1 MSTRLLL
8 ASDVRLYRE
17 GLERILR
24 GIDGIELVATATGID
39 EAVEKARELK
49 PCVALLDMRMPRAF
63 CLARQLSRVAE
74 MTRVVALGMP
84 EDEIEVISCA
94 EIGIAGYV
102 PREGCAGDLI
112 ASIESAARGEL
123 RCSPKIAGILVRK
136 IAALSRQRNNGSHD
150 AVLTAREVQILRLL
164 QQGLSNKLISRHL
177 GIGLPTVKNH
187 VHSVLAKL
195 GLQRRAQVASLGWR
209 HGVD

>member
-1 MSTRLLL
+1 LSTRLLL

-17 GLERILR
+17 GLECILR
-24 GIDGIELVATATGID
+24 GIDGIELVATATGFD
-39 EAVEKARELK
+39 EAVERARELT

-63 CLARQLSRVAE
+63 SLARQLARVAE
-74 MTRVVALGMP
+74 ATRVVALGMP
-84 EDEIEVISCA
+84 EDEVEVVNCA

-102 PREGCAGDLI
+102 PRDGSASDLI

-123 RCSPKIAGILVRK
+123 RCSPKIAGVLFRK
-136 IAALSRQRNNGSHD
+136 IAALSRQRSNGSHD
-150 AVLTAREVQILRLL
+150 TALTAREAQILRLL
-164 QQGLSNKLISRHL
+164 QQGLSNKLISSHL

-209 HGVD
+209 QGAD